1 MVGWGAAGMCKGV
14 LLVLRA
20 TQCLSHTH
28 TRTHFSHASTHT
40 HSHFSSP
47 ANGESF
53 WATFLITHGNFDSG
67 HLEEGQ
73 QN

>member
-1 MVGWGAAGMCKGV
+1 MVQWGAAGMCKGV
-14 LLVLRA
+14 LLVLGA
-20 TQCLSHTH
+20 TQCLSPD

-53 WATFLITHGNFDSG
+53 WAMFLFTHGNFDSG

-73 QN
+73 QS